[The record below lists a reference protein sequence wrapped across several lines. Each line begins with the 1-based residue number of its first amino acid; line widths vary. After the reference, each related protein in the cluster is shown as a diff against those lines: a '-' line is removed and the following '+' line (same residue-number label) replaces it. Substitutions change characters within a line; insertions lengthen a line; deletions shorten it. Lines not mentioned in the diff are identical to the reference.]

1 MSILKSEIT
10 RITNTFISD
19 YDVYSK
25 FCPQIEKLNFLGFEE
40 TIKTGKIVVLNL
52 NIGKYKNLSKII
64 AAYLKLDFQS
74 EILSSLSKN
83 NIKKTA
89 FICDEYD
96 KYCTKTDSDFFSLS
110 REAKCINI
118 ISTQSYSSL
127 KNTLK
132 DEKDIDLII
141 TATTTP
147 TNIMPGIS
155 NIIQKEL
162 GIKTCI
168 AFDILAGCSGF
179 INAIDVAKKYIE
191 GSTAKK
197 ALVVGIEQLSKYVD
211 KNDIGT
217 SIILSDGAGAILI
230 EGTAEE
236 KKYCSKIETTIDEK
250 EILKTYIK
258 DGIFKLEMDGKEVY
272 KYAVTETVKNIEEL
286 LQKSNETLENIKYIV
301 PHQSNLKII
310 KSIANR
316 LGTDIIDKMY
326 VNIDKIGNTFCA
338 SIPIALDEMIKKGLL
353 QSGDKV
359 ILLGYGGGLN
369 TASILIEI

>member
-1 MSILKSEIT
+1 MKSIKI
-10 RITNTFISD
+10 
-19 YDVYSK
+19 
-25 FCPQIEKLNFLGFEE
+25 
-40 TIKTGKIVVLNL
+40 IKTGAYIPEIKKENIEIEKELNL
-52 NIGKYKNLSKII
+52 EDGYIKKRTGIETRY
-64 AAYLKLDFQS
+64 YLKSAQD
-74 EILSSLSKN
+74 EI
-83 NIKKTA
+83 
-89 FICDEYD
+89 DM
-96 KYCTKTDSDFFSLS
+96 
-110 REAKCINI
+110 AKGLVR
-118 ISTQSYSSL
+118 SML
-127 KNTLK
+127 KGE
-132 DEKDIDLII
+132 EKDIDLII

-147 TNIMPGIS
+147 TYIMPGIS

-250 EILKTYIK
+250 EILKTYIE

-316 LGTDIIDKMY
+316 LGTDIINKMY
-326 VNIDKIGNTFCA
+326 INIDKFGNTFCA
-338 SIPIALDEMIKKGLL
+338 SIPIALDEMMRKKIIKP
-353 QSGDKV
+353 GDKI
-359 ILLGYGGGLN
+359 ILLGYGGALN

>member
-1 MSILKSEIT
+1 MKSIKI
-10 RITNTFISD
+10 
-19 YDVYSK
+19 
-25 FCPQIEKLNFLGFEE
+25 
-40 TIKTGKIVVLNL
+40 IKTGAYIPEIKKENIEIEKELNL
-52 NIGKYKNLSKII
+52 EDGYIKKRTGIETRY
-64 AAYLKLDFQS
+64 YLKSVQD
-74 EILSSLSKN
+74 EIDMAKKLVGN
-83 NIKKTA
+83 MIK
-89 FICDEYD
+89 DE
-96 KYCTKTDSDFFSLS
+96 
-110 REAKCINI
+110 
-118 ISTQSYSSL
+118 
-127 KNTLK
+127 
-132 DEKDIDLII
+132 EKDIDLII

-147 TNIMPGIS
+147 TYMMPGLS

-179 INAIDVAKKYIE
+179 INAIDIAKKYME
-191 GSTAKK
+191 SSKTKK
-197 ALVVGIEQLSKYVD
+197 ALIVGIEQLSKYVD

-217 SIILSDGAGAILI
+217 AIILSDGAGAILI

-272 KYAVTETVKNIEEL
+272 KYAVTETVKNLEEL

-326 VNIDKIGNTFCA
+326 INIDKIGNTFCA
-338 SIPIALDEMIKKGLL
+338 SIPIALDEMIKKRLL
-353 QSGDKV
+353 QTGDKV

>member
-1 MSILKSEIT
+1 MLKG
-10 RITNTFISD
+10 
-19 YDVYSK
+19 
-25 FCPQIEKLNFLGFEE
+25 EK
-40 TIKTGKIVVLNL
+40 
-52 NIGKYKNLSKII
+52 
-64 AAYLKLDFQS
+64 
-74 EILSSLSKN
+74 
-83 NIKKTA
+83 
-89 FICDEYD
+89 
-96 KYCTKTDSDFFSLS
+96 
-110 REAKCINI
+110 
-118 ISTQSYSSL
+118 
-127 KNTLK
+127 
-132 DEKDIDLII
+132 KDIDLII

-147 TNIMPGIS
+147 TSIMPGIS

-191 GSTAKK
+191 GNTAKK

-250 EILKTYIK
+250 EILKTYVK
-258 DGIFKLEMDGKEVY
+258 DGILKLEMDGKEVY
-272 KYAVTETVKNIEEL
+272 KYAVTETVKNLEEL

-353 QSGDKV
+353 QTGDKV

>member
-1 MSILKSEIT
+1 MKSIKI
-10 RITNTFISD
+10 
-19 YDVYSK
+19 
-25 FCPQIEKLNFLGFEE
+25 
-40 TIKTGKIVVLNL
+40 IKTGAYIPEIKKENIEIEKELNL
-52 NIGKYKNLSKII
+52 EDGYIKKRTGIETRY
-64 AAYLKLDFQS
+64 YLKSVQD
-74 EILSSLSKN
+74 EIDMAKKLVGN
-83 NIKKTA
+83 MIK
-89 FICDEYD
+89 DE
-96 KYCTKTDSDFFSLS
+96 
-110 REAKCINI
+110 
-118 ISTQSYSSL
+118 
-127 KNTLK
+127 
-132 DEKDIDLII
+132 EKDIDLII

-147 TNIMPGIS
+147 TYMMPGLS

-179 INAIDVAKKYIE
+179 INAIDIAKKYME
-191 GSTAKK
+191 SSKTKK
-197 ALVVGIEQLSKYVD
+197 ALIVGIEQLSKYVD

-250 EILKTYIK
+250 EILKTYVK

-272 KYAVTETVKNIEEL
+272 KYAVTETVKNLEEL

-338 SIPIALDEMIKKGLL
+338 SIPIALDEMIKKRLL
-353 QSGDKV
+353 QTGDKV

>member
-1 MSILKSEIT
+1 MKSIKI
-10 RITNTFISD
+10 
-19 YDVYSK
+19 
-25 FCPQIEKLNFLGFEE
+25 
-40 TIKTGKIVVLNL
+40 IKTGAYIPEIKKENIEIEKELNL
-52 NIGKYKNLSKII
+52 EDGYIKKRTGIETRY
-64 AAYLKLDFQS
+64 YLKSVQDQIDMAKKLVG
-74 EILSSLSKN
+74 N
-83 NIKKTA
+83 MIK
-89 FICDEYD
+89 DE
-96 KYCTKTDSDFFSLS
+96 
-110 REAKCINI
+110 
-118 ISTQSYSSL
+118 
-127 KNTLK
+127 
-132 DEKDIDLII
+132 EKDIDLII

-147 TNIMPGIS
+147 TYMMPGLS

-179 INAIDVAKKYIE
+179 INAIDIAKKYME
-191 GSTAKK
+191 SSKTKK
-197 ALVVGIEQLSKYVD
+197 ALIVGIEQLSKYVD

-250 EILKTYIK
+250 AILKTYVK

-272 KYAVTETVKNIEEL
+272 KYAVTETVKNLEEL

-338 SIPIALDEMIKKGLL
+338 SIPIALDEMIKKRLL
-353 QSGDKV
+353 QTGDKV

>member
-1 MSILKSEIT
+1 MKSIKI
-10 RITNTFISD
+10 
-19 YDVYSK
+19 
-25 FCPQIEKLNFLGFEE
+25 
-40 TIKTGKIVVLNL
+40 IKTGAYIPEIKKENIEIEKELNL
-52 NIGKYKNLSKII
+52 EDGYIKKRTGIETRY
-64 AAYLKLDFQS
+64 YLKSAQD
-74 EILSSLSKN
+74 EI
-83 NIKKTA
+83 
-89 FICDEYD
+89 DM
-96 KYCTKTDSDFFSLS
+96 
-110 REAKCINI
+110 AKGLVR
-118 ISTQSYSSL
+118 SML
-127 KNTLK
+127 KGE
-132 DEKDIDLII
+132 EKDIDLII

-147 TNIMPGIS
+147 TYIMPGIS

-258 DGIFKLEMDGKEVY
+258 DGVFKLEMDGKEVY
-272 KYAVTETVKNIEEL
+272 KYAVTETVKNINEL
-286 LQKSNETLENIKYIV
+286 LDKSQIDIDKIKYII
-301 PHQSNLKII
+301 PHQSNLKIM
-310 KSIANR
+310 KSIGNK
-316 LGTDIIDKMY
+316 LKIDNKKIFT
-326 VNIDKIGNTFCA
+326 NIENVGNTFCA
-338 SIPIALDEMIKKGLL
+338 SIPIAIDEIFEKKLL
-353 QSGDKV
+353 KNGDKI

-369 TASILIEI
+369 TGSILMEV

>member
-1 MSILKSEIT
+1 MKSIKIT
-10 RITNTFISD
+10 
-19 YDVYSK
+19 
-25 FCPQIEKLNFLGFEE
+25 
-40 TIKTGKIVVLNL
+40 KTG
-52 NIGKYKNLSKII
+52 
-64 AAYLKLDFQS
+64 AYLP
-74 EILSSLSKN
+74 E
-83 NIKKTA
+83 IKKKNEELEKELKLENGYIKKRTG
-89 FICDEYD
+89 IEERYYLKPEEEQKDI
-96 KYCTKTDSDFFSLS
+96 
-110 REAKCINI
+110 AKK
-118 ISTQSYSSL
+118 L
-127 KNTLK
+127 VKNTLK

-179 INAIDVAKKYIE
+179 INAIDIAKKYME
-191 GSTAKK
+191 SSKTKK
-197 ALVVGIEQLSKYVD
+197 ALIVGIEQLSKYVD

-250 EILKTYIK
+250 AILKTYVK

-272 KYAVTETVKNIEEL
+272 KYAVTETVKNLEEL

-338 SIPIALDEMIKKGLL
+338 SIPIALDEMIKKRLL
-353 QSGDKV
+353 QTGDKV

>member
-1 MSILKSEIT
+1 MKSIKI
-10 RITNTFISD
+10 
-19 YDVYSK
+19 
-25 FCPQIEKLNFLGFEE
+25 
-40 TIKTGKIVVLNL
+40 IKTGAYIPEIKKENMEIEKELNL
-52 NIGKYKNLSKII
+52 EDGYIKKRTGIETRY
-64 AAYLKLDFQS
+64 YLKSVQD
-74 EILSSLSKN
+74 EIDMAKKLVGN
-83 NIKKTA
+83 MIK
-89 FICDEYD
+89 DE
-96 KYCTKTDSDFFSLS
+96 
-110 REAKCINI
+110 
-118 ISTQSYSSL
+118 
-127 KNTLK
+127 
-132 DEKDIDLII
+132 EKDIDLII

-147 TNIMPGIS
+147 TYMMPGLS

-179 INAIDVAKKYIE
+179 INAIDIAKKYME
-191 GSTAKK
+191 SSKTKK
-197 ALVVGIEQLSKYVD
+197 ALIVGIEQLSKYVD

-250 EILKTYIK
+250 AILKTYVK

-272 KYAVTETVKNIEEL
+272 KYAVTETVKNLEEL

-338 SIPIALDEMIKKGLL
+338 SIPIALDEMIKKRLL
-353 QSGDKV
+353 QTGDKV

>member
-1 MSILKSEIT
+1 MKSIKI
-10 RITNTFISD
+10 
-19 YDVYSK
+19 
-25 FCPQIEKLNFLGFEE
+25 
-40 TIKTGKIVVLNL
+40 IKTGAYIPEIKKENIEIEKELNL
-52 NIGKYKNLSKII
+52 EDGYIKKRTGIETRY
-64 AAYLKLDFQS
+64 YLKSVQD
-74 EILSSLSKN
+74 EIDMAKKLVGN
-83 NIKKTA
+83 MIK
-89 FICDEYD
+89 DE
-96 KYCTKTDSDFFSLS
+96 
-110 REAKCINI
+110 
-118 ISTQSYSSL
+118 
-127 KNTLK
+127 
-132 DEKDIDLII
+132 EKDIDLII

-147 TNIMPGIS
+147 TSIMPGIS

-179 INAIDVAKKYIE
+179 INAIDIAKKYME
-191 GSTAKK
+191 SSKTKK
-197 ALVVGIEQLSKYVD
+197 ALIVGIEQLSKYVD

-250 EILKTYIK
+250 AILKTYVK

-272 KYAVTETVKNIEEL
+272 KYAVTETVKNLEEL

-338 SIPIALDEMIKKGLL
+338 SIPIALDEMIKKRLL
-353 QSGDKV
+353 QTGDKV

>member
-1 MSILKSEIT
+1 MKSIKI
-10 RITNTFISD
+10 
-19 YDVYSK
+19 
-25 FCPQIEKLNFLGFEE
+25 
-40 TIKTGKIVVLNL
+40 IKTGAYIPEIKKENIEIEKELNL
-52 NIGKYKNLSKII
+52 EDGYIKKRTGIETRY
-64 AAYLKLDFQS
+64 YLKSVQD
-74 EILSSLSKN
+74 EIDMAKKLVGN
-83 NIKKTA
+83 MIK
-89 FICDEYD
+89 DE
-96 KYCTKTDSDFFSLS
+96 
-110 REAKCINI
+110 
-118 ISTQSYSSL
+118 
-127 KNTLK
+127 
-132 DEKDIDLII
+132 EKDIDLII

-147 TNIMPGIS
+147 TYMMPGLS

-179 INAIDVAKKYIE
+179 INAIDIAKKYME
-191 GSTAKK
+191 SSKTKK
-197 ALVVGIEQLSKYVD
+197 ALIVGIEQLSKYVD

-250 EILKTYIK
+250 AILKTYVK
-258 DGIFKLEMDGKEVY
+258 DGILKLEMDGKEVY
-272 KYAVTETVKNIEEL
+272 KYAVTETVKNLEEL

-326 VNIDKIGNTFCA
+326 INIDKIGNTFCA

-353 QSGDKV
+353 QTGDKV

>member
-1 MSILKSEIT
+1 MKSIKI
-10 RITNTFISD
+10 
-19 YDVYSK
+19 
-25 FCPQIEKLNFLGFEE
+25 
-40 TIKTGKIVVLNL
+40 IKTGAYIPEIKKENIEIEKELNL
-52 NIGKYKNLSKII
+52 EDGYIKKRTGIETRY
-64 AAYLKLDFQS
+64 YLKSVQD
-74 EILSSLSKN
+74 EIDMAKKLVGN
-83 NIKKTA
+83 MIK
-89 FICDEYD
+89 DE
-96 KYCTKTDSDFFSLS
+96 
-110 REAKCINI
+110 
-118 ISTQSYSSL
+118 
-127 KNTLK
+127 
-132 DEKDIDLII
+132 EKDIDLII

-147 TNIMPGIS
+147 TYMMPGLS

-179 INAIDVAKKYIE
+179 INAIDIAKKYME
-191 GSTAKK
+191 SSKTKK
-197 ALVVGIEQLSKYVD
+197 ALIVGIEQLSKYVD

-272 KYAVTETVKNIEEL
+272 KYAVTETVKNLEEL

-326 VNIDKIGNTFCA
+326 INIDKIGNTFCA
-338 SIPIALDEMIKKGLL
+338 SIPIALDEMIKKRLL
-353 QSGDKV
+353 QTGDKV

>member
-1 MSILKSEIT
+1 MKSIKIT
-10 RITNTFISD
+10 
-19 YDVYSK
+19 
-25 FCPQIEKLNFLGFEE
+25 
-40 TIKTGKIVVLNL
+40 KTG
-52 NIGKYKNLSKII
+52 
-64 AAYLKLDFQS
+64 AYLP
-74 EILSSLSKN
+74 E
-83 NIKKTA
+83 IKKKNEELEKELKLENGYIKKRTG
-89 FICDEYD
+89 IEERYYLKPEEEQKDI
-96 KYCTKTDSDFFSLS
+96 
-110 REAKCINI
+110 AKK
-118 ISTQSYSSL
+118 L
-127 KNTLK
+127 VKNTLK

-191 GSTAKK
+191 GNTAKK

-250 EILKTYIK
+250 EILKTYVK
-258 DGIFKLEMDGKEVY
+258 DGILKLEMDGKEVY
-272 KYAVTETVKNIEEL
+272 KYAVTETVKNLEEL

-316 LGTDIIDKMY
+316 LGTDIINKMY
-326 VNIDKIGNTFCA
+326 INIDKFGNTFCA
-338 SIPIALDEMIKKGLL
+338 SIPIALDEMMRKKIIKP
-353 QSGDKV
+353 GDKI
-359 ILLGYGGGLN
+359 ILLGYGGALN

>member
-1 MSILKSEIT
+1 MKSIKIT
-10 RITNTFISD
+10 
-19 YDVYSK
+19 
-25 FCPQIEKLNFLGFEE
+25 
-40 TIKTGKIVVLNL
+40 KTG
-52 NIGKYKNLSKII
+52 
-64 AAYLKLDFQS
+64 AYLP
-74 EILSSLSKN
+74 E
-83 NIKKTA
+83 IKKKNEELEKELKLENGYIKKRTG
-89 FICDEYD
+89 IEERYYLKPEEEQKDI
-96 KYCTKTDSDFFSLS
+96 
-110 REAKCINI
+110 AKK
-118 ISTQSYSSL
+118 L
-127 KNTLK
+127 VKNTLK

-179 INAIDVAKKYIE
+179 INAIDIAKKYIE

-217 SIILSDGAGAILI
+217 AIILSDGAGAILI
-230 EGTAEE
+230 EGTVEE
-236 KKYCSKIETTIDEK
+236 KKYCSKIETAIDEK
-250 EILKTYIK
+250 EILKTYVK

-272 KYAVTETVKNIEEL
+272 KYAVTETVKNLEEL

-326 VNIDKIGNTFCA
+326 INIDKIGNTFCA

-353 QSGDKV
+353 QTGDKV

>member
-1 MSILKSEIT
+1 MKSIKI
-10 RITNTFISD
+10 
-19 YDVYSK
+19 
-25 FCPQIEKLNFLGFEE
+25 
-40 TIKTGKIVVLNL
+40 IKTGAYIPEIKKENMEIEKELNL
-52 NIGKYKNLSKII
+52 EDGYIKKRTGIETRY
-64 AAYLKLDFQS
+64 YLKSVQD
-74 EILSSLSKN
+74 EIDMAKKLVGN
-83 NIKKTA
+83 MIK
-89 FICDEYD
+89 DE
-96 KYCTKTDSDFFSLS
+96 
-110 REAKCINI
+110 
-118 ISTQSYSSL
+118 
-127 KNTLK
+127 
-132 DEKDIDLII
+132 EKDIDLII

-147 TNIMPGIS
+147 TYMLPGLS

-179 INAIDVAKKYIE
+179 INAIDIAKKYME
-191 GSTAKK
+191 SSKTKK
-197 ALVVGIEQLSKYVD
+197 ALIVGIEQLSKYVD

-250 EILKTYIK
+250 AILKTYVK

-272 KYAVTETVKNIEEL
+272 KYAVTETVKNLEEL

-338 SIPIALDEMIKKGLL
+338 SIPIALDEMIKKRLL
-353 QSGDKV
+353 QTGDKV

>member
-1 MSILKSEIT
+1 MKSIKI
-10 RITNTFISD
+10 
-19 YDVYSK
+19 
-25 FCPQIEKLNFLGFEE
+25 
-40 TIKTGKIVVLNL
+40 IKTGAYIPEIKKENIEIEKELNL
-52 NIGKYKNLSKII
+52 EDGYIKKRTGIETRY
-64 AAYLKLDFQS
+64 YLKSVQD
-74 EILSSLSKN
+74 EIDMAKKLVGN
-83 NIKKTA
+83 MIK
-89 FICDEYD
+89 DE
-96 KYCTKTDSDFFSLS
+96 
-110 REAKCINI
+110 
-118 ISTQSYSSL
+118 
-127 KNTLK
+127 
-132 DEKDIDLII
+132 EKDIDLII

-147 TNIMPGIS
+147 TYMMPGLS

-179 INAIDVAKKYIE
+179 INAIDIAKKYME
-191 GSTAKK
+191 SSKTKK
-197 ALVVGIEQLSKYVD
+197 ALIVGIEQLSKYVD

-250 EILKTYIK
+250 AILKTYVK

-272 KYAVTETVKNIEEL
+272 KYAVTETVKNLEEL

-338 SIPIALDEMIKKGLL
+338 SIPIALDEMIKKRLL
-353 QSGDKV
+353 QTGDKV

>member
-1 MSILKSEIT
+1 MKSMKIT
-10 RITNTFISD
+10 
-19 YDVYSK
+19 
-25 FCPQIEKLNFLGFEE
+25 
-40 TIKTGKIVVLNL
+40 KTGEYIPEIKKEKKENEKELKLEEGYIKKRTG
-52 NIGKYKNLSKII
+52 IETRY
-64 AAYLKLDFQS
+64 YLKNAED
-74 EILSSLSKN
+74 EI
-83 NIKKTA
+83 
-89 FICDEYD
+89 DM
-96 KYCTKTDSDFFSLS
+96 
-110 REAKCINI
+110 AKRLVRNM
-118 ISTQSYSSL
+118 L
-127 KNTLK
+127 KGEK
-132 DEKDIDLII
+132 KDIDLII

-147 TNIMPGIS
+147 TSIMPGIS

-191 GSTAKK
+191 GNTAKK

-211 KNDIGT
+211 KNNIGT

-250 EILKTYIK
+250 EILKTYVK
-258 DGIFKLEMDGKEVY
+258 DGILKLEMDGKEVY
-272 KYAVTETVKNIEEL
+272 KYAVTETVKNLEEL

-353 QSGDKV
+353 QTGDKV

>member
-1 MSILKSEIT
+1 MKSMKITKTGVYIPEIKKE
-10 RITNTFISD
+10 N
-19 YDVYSK
+19 K
-25 FCPQIEKLNFLGFEE
+25 EIEKELKLEE
-40 TIKTGKIVVLNL
+40 GYIKKRTGIETR
-52 NIGKYKNLSKII
+52 Y
-64 AAYLKLDFQS
+64 YLKNAED
-74 EILSSLSKN
+74 EI
-83 NIKKTA
+83 
-89 FICDEYD
+89 DM
-96 KYCTKTDSDFFSLS
+96 
-110 REAKCINI
+110 AKRLVRNM
-118 ISTQSYSSL
+118 L
-127 KNTLK
+127 KGEK
-132 DEKDIDLII
+132 KDIDLII

-147 TNIMPGIS
+147 TSIMPGIS

-191 GSTAKK
+191 GNTAKK

-250 EILKTYIK
+250 EILKTYVK
-258 DGIFKLEMDGKEVY
+258 DGILKLEMDGKEVY
-272 KYAVTETVKNIEEL
+272 KYAVTETVKNLEEL

-338 SIPIALDEMIKKGLL
+338 SIPIALDDMFKQNKLKEN
-353 QSGDKV
+353 DKV
-359 ILLGYGGGLN
+359 ILIGYGGGLN
-369 TASILIEI
+369 TGSILLEL

>member
-1 MSILKSEIT
+1 MKSIKI
-10 RITNTFISD
+10 
-19 YDVYSK
+19 
-25 FCPQIEKLNFLGFEE
+25 
-40 TIKTGKIVVLNL
+40 IKTGAYIPEIKKENIEIEKELNL
-52 NIGKYKNLSKII
+52 EDGYIKKRTGIETRY
-64 AAYLKLDFQS
+64 YLKSVQD
-74 EILSSLSKN
+74 EIDMAKKLVGN
-83 NIKKTA
+83 MIK
-89 FICDEYD
+89 DE
-96 KYCTKTDSDFFSLS
+96 
-110 REAKCINI
+110 
-118 ISTQSYSSL
+118 
-127 KNTLK
+127 
-132 DEKDIDLII
+132 EKDIDLII

-147 TNIMPGIS
+147 TYMMPGLS

-179 INAIDVAKKYIE
+179 INAIDIAKKYME
-191 GSTAKK
+191 SSKTKK
-197 ALVVGIEQLSKYVD
+197 ALIVGIEQLSKYVD

-250 EILKTYIK
+250 AILKTYVK

-272 KYAVTETVKNIEEL
+272 KYAVTETVKNLEEL

-316 LGTDIIDKMY
+316 LGTDIIYKMY

>member
-1 MSILKSEIT
+1 MKSIKI
-10 RITNTFISD
+10 
-19 YDVYSK
+19 
-25 FCPQIEKLNFLGFEE
+25 
-40 TIKTGKIVVLNL
+40 IKTGAYIPEIKKENIEIEKELNL
-52 NIGKYKNLSKII
+52 EDGYIKKRTGIETRY
-64 AAYLKLDFQS
+64 YLKSVQD
-74 EILSSLSKN
+74 EIDMAKKLVGN
-83 NIKKTA
+83 MIK
-89 FICDEYD
+89 DE
-96 KYCTKTDSDFFSLS
+96 
-110 REAKCINI
+110 
-118 ISTQSYSSL
+118 
-127 KNTLK
+127 
-132 DEKDIDLII
+132 EKDIDLII

-179 INAIDVAKKYIE
+179 INAIDIAKKYIE

-217 SIILSDGAGAILI
+217 AIILSDGAGAILI

-250 EILKTYIK
+250 EILKTYVK

-272 KYAVTETVKNIEEL
+272 KYAVTETVKNLEEL

-326 VNIDKIGNTFCA
+326 INIDKIGNTFCA

-353 QSGDKV
+353 QTGDKV

>member
-1 MSILKSEIT
+1 MKSIKI
-10 RITNTFISD
+10 
-19 YDVYSK
+19 
-25 FCPQIEKLNFLGFEE
+25 
-40 TIKTGKIVVLNL
+40 IKTGAYIPEIKKENIEIEKELNL
-52 NIGKYKNLSKII
+52 EDGYIKKRTGIETRY
-64 AAYLKLDFQS
+64 YLKSVQD
-74 EILSSLSKN
+74 EIDMAKKLVGN
-83 NIKKTA
+83 MIK
-89 FICDEYD
+89 DE
-96 KYCTKTDSDFFSLS
+96 
-110 REAKCINI
+110 
-118 ISTQSYSSL
+118 
-127 KNTLK
+127 
-132 DEKDIDLII
+132 EKDIDLII

-147 TNIMPGIS
+147 TYMMPGLS

-179 INAIDVAKKYIE
+179 INAIDIAKKYME
-191 GSTAKK
+191 SSKTKK
-197 ALVVGIEQLSKYVD
+197 ALIVGIEQLSKYVD

-250 EILKTYIK
+250 EILKTYVK

-272 KYAVTETVKNIEEL
+272 KYAVTETVKNLEEL

-326 VNIDKIGNTFCA
+326 INIDKIGNTFCA
-338 SIPIALDEMIKKGLL
+338 SIPIALDEMIKKRLL
-353 QSGDKV
+353 QTGDKV

>member
-1 MSILKSEIT
+1 MKSIKI
-10 RITNTFISD
+10 
-19 YDVYSK
+19 
-25 FCPQIEKLNFLGFEE
+25 
-40 TIKTGKIVVLNL
+40 IKTGAYIPEIKKENIEIEKELNL
-52 NIGKYKNLSKII
+52 EDGYIKKRTGIETRY
-64 AAYLKLDFQS
+64 YLKSVQD
-74 EILSSLSKN
+74 EIDMAKKLVGN
-83 NIKKTA
+83 MIK
-89 FICDEYD
+89 DE
-96 KYCTKTDSDFFSLS
+96 
-110 REAKCINI
+110 
-118 ISTQSYSSL
+118 
-127 KNTLK
+127 
-132 DEKDIDLII
+132 EKDIDLII

-147 TNIMPGIS
+147 TYMMPGLS

-179 INAIDVAKKYIE
+179 INAIDIAKKYME
-191 GSTAKK
+191 SSKTKK
-197 ALVVGIEQLSKYVD
+197 ALIVGIEQLSKYVD

-217 SIILSDGAGAILI
+217 AIILSDGAGAILI

-250 EILKTYIK
+250 EILKTYVK

-272 KYAVTETVKNIEEL
+272 KYAVTETVKNLEEL

-326 VNIDKIGNTFCA
+326 INIDKIGNTFCA
-338 SIPIALDEMIKKGLL
+338 SIPIALDEMIKKRLL
-353 QSGDKV
+353 QTGDKV

>member
-1 MSILKSEIT
+1 MKSIKI
-10 RITNTFISD
+10 
-19 YDVYSK
+19 
-25 FCPQIEKLNFLGFEE
+25 
-40 TIKTGKIVVLNL
+40 IKTGAYIPEIKKENIEIEKELNL
-52 NIGKYKNLSKII
+52 EDGYIKKRTGIETRY
-64 AAYLKLDFQS
+64 YLKSAQD
-74 EILSSLSKN
+74 EI
-83 NIKKTA
+83 
-89 FICDEYD
+89 DM
-96 KYCTKTDSDFFSLS
+96 
-110 REAKCINI
+110 AKGLVR
-118 ISTQSYSSL
+118 SML
-127 KNTLK
+127 KGE
-132 DEKDIDLII
+132 EKDIDLII

-147 TNIMPGIS
+147 TYIMPGIS

-258 DGIFKLEMDGKEVY
+258 DGIFKLEMDGKEVC
-272 KYAVTETVKNIEEL
+272 K
-286 LQKSNETLENIKYIV
+286 KSRRT
-301 PHQSNLKII
+301 
-310 KSIANR
+310 IA
-316 LGTDIIDKMY
+316 
-326 VNIDKIGNTFCA
+326 
-338 SIPIALDEMIKKGLL
+338 KK
-353 QSGDKV
+353 
-359 ILLGYGGGLN
+359 
-369 TASILIEI
+369 

>member
-1 MSILKSEIT
+1 
-10 RITNTFISD
+10 
-19 YDVYSK
+19 
-25 FCPQIEKLNFLGFEE
+25 
-40 TIKTGKIVVLNL
+40 
-52 NIGKYKNLSKII
+52 
-64 AAYLKLDFQS
+64 
-74 EILSSLSKN
+74 
-83 NIKKTA
+83 
-89 FICDEYD
+89 
-96 KYCTKTDSDFFSLS
+96 
-110 REAKCINI
+110 
-118 ISTQSYSSL
+118 
-127 KNTLK
+127 
-132 DEKDIDLII
+132 
-141 TATTTP
+141 
-147 TNIMPGIS
+147 MPGIS

-191 GSTAKK
+191 GNTARK

-250 EILKTYIK
+250 EILKTYVK
-258 DGIFKLEMDGKEVY
+258 DGILKLEMDGKEVY
-272 KYAVTETVKNIEEL
+272 KYAVTETVKNLEEL

-353 QSGDKV
+353 QTGDKV